1 MRRGGGAPSCPCSRQ
16 PRRAGRPPSTTGTTC
31 STPAG
36 GMTARGTCRSVR
48 AEMKG
53 DESDRGRR
61 GAFRGRSAGWPA
73 CRAEFPPLRGC
84 PSKVPAPDSPPLDR
98 QKDGAS
104 YPEQT
109 CSARKRR
116 EPKAQGVNGNV
127 RTDLRI
133 GVAELDGDV
142 ALELVLEPNGQ
153 DARNGLDNRR
163 LSVGDVTNRSCES
176 NGGERRARSI
186 SEPLR
191 SRTSRRASFA
201 AAHPTSERGGTDRC

>member
-53 DESDRGRR
+53 NESDRGRR

-73 CRAEFPPLRGC
+73 CRAEFPPLGGC

-98 QKDGAS
+98 HKDGAS

-109 CSARKRR
+109 CPARKRR
-116 EPKAQGVNGNV
+116 EPKVQSANGKV

-142 ALELVLEPNGQ
+142 ALKLVLKPNGQ
-153 DARNGLDNRR
+153 DARNGLDDRR

-176 NGGERRARSI
+176 YKVERRARSI

-191 SRTSRRASFA
+191 LRTSREQASQLLI
-201 AAHPTSERGGTDRC
+201 RRQNGGGTDRC